1 MGVPIHLSKRD
12 KRLTCLPFCRF
23 TKQYA
28 NIGQIMVDGLKKYH
42 EEVKSRAFPAKE
54 NTYPINE
61 AELARFFEQ
70 QAAEKKDNE
79 ESIKVAKAATTS

>member
-1 MGVPIHLSKRD
+1 MGVRIHSSKRD
-12 KRLTCLPFCRF
+12 KRLTCLSFCRF

-79 ESIKVAKAATTS
+79 ESIKVAKAVTTA

>member
-1 MGVPIHLSKRD
+1 
-12 KRLTCLPFCRF
+12 
-23 TKQYA
+23 
-28 NIGQIMVDGLKKYH
+28 MVDGLKKYH

-79 ESIKVAKAATTS
+79 ESIKVAKAVTTA